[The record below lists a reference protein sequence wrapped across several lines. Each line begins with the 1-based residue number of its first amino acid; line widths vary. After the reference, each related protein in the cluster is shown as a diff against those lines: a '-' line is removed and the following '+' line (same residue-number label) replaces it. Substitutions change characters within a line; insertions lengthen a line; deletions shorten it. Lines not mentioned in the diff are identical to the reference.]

1 MVRRQR
7 CLQLEAMHSG
17 YGYPR
22 SHPITLKTEKIVIL
36 AQLKFVYCTVV
47 CYSPVDNFQV
57 LSIGYNIFKITS
69 LPILRNLHSLILPAP
84 TLICT
89 HIHTHKYIQ
98 VSPYL
103 LSYCSAGLLQVPVY
117 TLCCIPLHPYFQVR
131 KLRQRMVNGSK
142 VTFKPQ
148 SQQTYSVPNTDC
160 YHNLNLNL
168 IIFPDF
174 VQNTTE

>member
-69 LPILRNLHSLILPAP
+69 LPILRNLHSNPSSP
-84 TLICT
+84 NT
-89 HIHTHKYIQ
+89 HMHTHTHTQIHTGVAIF
-98 VSPYL
+98 
-103 LSYCSAGLLQVPVY
+103 AILLQCWTIIGSCVY
-117 TLCCIPLHPYFQVR
+117 FMLHSSASLFPSEETEAE
-131 KLRQRMVNGSK
+131 NG
-142 VTFKPQ
+142 
-148 SQQTYSVPNTDC
+148 
-160 YHNLNLNL
+160 
-168 IIFPDF
+168 
-174 VQNTTE
+174 